1 MKLVTV
7 AVPVPL
13 RQRFDYQA
21 PDSLLA
27 ALVPGVR
34 VWVPF
39 GRRELIG
46 VVVDAVRDVE
56 TPEFEPRP
64 ITAVLDEVALTG
76 PMVGPELLALCRWV
90 ADYYLHPL
98 GEVIAAALPG
108 PLRRGELVTMPPP
121 DGLQLTE
128 AGRIAMAGLPAR
140 STTMKALLDLLAAAP
155 GSSARVRT
163 ALPNAAAAL
172 KKALDSGWVERC
184 APDRV
189 TPLEAHLPLTEE
201 QAAAL
206 TTLDASLST
215 GFAVSLLEG
224 VTGSGKTEL
233 YLRLTET
240 VLAAGGQVL
249 VLAPEIGLTPQLAA
263 RFKARFG
270 DGVASF
276 HSGLSET
283 ERARNWLAARDGR
296 ARIVVGTRSAV
307 FVPMARLTLVIVDE
321 EHDVSYKQQDGLRY
335 QARDVAVLRAR
346 RAGAPVLLGSATPS
360 LESLHNANTG
370 RYRHLQMLKR
380 VRSQAPPRIHL
391 LDVRHAPL
399 DNGLS
404 PTMIEAVSRQ
414 LEAGHQ
420 ALLFLNRRGYAPVL
434 LCHDC
439 GVVTPCPNC
448 DARLVVHRAR
458 KRLACHHCGHVE
470 PIPPACS
477 DCGGKLVPVG
487 QGTERIE
494 DALRM
499 RFPEYRVERFDS
511 DRLSSGAAIAR
522 LLADVERGDVKLLVG
537 TQVLAKGHDF
547 AGLAFAG
554 LVDVDQALFGSDF
567 RAIERMG
574 QMVTQVAG
582 RVGRADAPGEVLLQ
596 THQPEHPLLRLLV
609 ERGYPAFA
617 ATLMA
622 ERKQFGLPPFASLAL
637 LRVEARTEGEV
648 MNFLRTLRG
657 QLPAA
662 EDVDILGPAPAT
674 MARRAGYQ
682 RGQLLLKSPS
692 RSALHRLLGVWLPE
706 IEALGQKTRLRWS
719 LDVDPADL
727 F

>member
-13 RQRFDYQA
+13 RQRFDYEA
-21 PDSLLA
+21 PEALLA

-46 VVVDAVRDVE
+46 VVVDAVREVDA
-56 TPEFEPRP
+56 PEFEPRP
-64 ITAVLDEVALTG
+64 ITTVLDEA

-108 PLRRGELVTMPPP
+108 PLRRGEPVTMPPP

-128 AGRIAMAGLPAR
+128 AGRAAMAGVPAR
-140 STTMKALLDLLAAAP
+140 STAMKALLDVLALAP
-155 GSSARVRT
+155 GSTAQVRS

-172 KKALDSGWVERC
+172 KKALDNGWVERC
-184 APDRV
+184 ALDRV
-189 TPLEAHLPLTEE
+189 TPLEARLPLTEE
-201 QAAAL
+201 QTAAL
-206 TTLDASLST
+206 IKLDAGLSA

-307 FVPMARLTLVIVDE
+307 FVPMARLALVIVDE

-360 LESLHNANTG
+360 LESLHNAATG
-370 RYRHLQMLKR
+370 RYRHLRLLKR

-439 GVVTPCPNC
+439 GAVTPCPNC
-448 DARLVVHRAR
+448 DARLVVHRAA

-470 PIPPACS
+470 PIPPACT

-554 LVDVDQALFGSDF
+554 LIDVDQALFGSDF
-567 RAIERMG
+567 RALERMG

-617 ATLMA
+617 ATVMA

-637 LRVEARTEGEV
+637 LRVEARTESEV
-648 MNFLRTLRG
+648 MNFLRSLRS

-662 EDVDILGPAPAT
+662 DDVEMLGPAPAT

>member
-1 MKLVTV
+1 MNLVTV

-13 RQRFDYQA
+13 RQRFDYEA
-21 PDSLLA
+21 PEALLA
-27 ALVPGVR
+27 ALQPGVR
-34 VWVPF
+34 VRVPF

-46 VVVDAVRDVE
+46 VVVEPVRAVEV
-56 TPEFEPRP
+56 PEFTPRP
-64 ITAVLDEVALTG
+64 VSAVLDEAPLLG
-76 PMVGPELLALCRWV
+76 LELLALCRWV

-98 GEVIAAALPG
+98 GETIAAALPG
-108 PLRRGELVTMPPP
+108 PLRRAEPVTLPPP
-121 DGLQLTE
+121 AGLRLTE
-128 AGRIAMAGLPAR
+128 AGQAALATIPAR
-140 STTMKALLDLLAAAP
+140 STALRALLARLVAGSTSAAELRA
-155 GSSARVRT
+155 V
-163 ALPNAAAAL
+163 LPNSAAAL
-172 KKALDSGWVERC
+172 KKALDAGWVERC
-184 APDRV
+184 PLDAVRI
-189 TPLEAHLPLTEE
+189 LEAQLPLTEE
-201 QAAAL
+201 QAASLAAL
-206 TTLDASLST
+206 DVTAGA
-215 GFAVSLLEG
+215 GFGVTLLEG

-263 RFKARFG
+263 RFTARFG

-276 HSGLSET
+276 HSGLSDS
-283 ERARNWLAARDGR
+283 ERARGWLAARDGS

-307 FVPMARLTLVIVDE
+307 FVPMPRLRLVIVDE
-321 EHDVSYKQQDGLRY
+321 EHDTSYKQQDGLRY
-335 QARDVAVLRAR
+335 QARDVAVMRAH
-346 RAGAPVLLGSATPS
+346 RAGVPVLLGSATPS
-360 LESLHNANTG
+360 LESLHNAQSG
-370 RYRHLQMLKR
+370 RYRHLRLLKR
-380 VRSQAPPRIHL
+380 VRQQPPPRIHL

-404 PTMIEAVSRQ
+404 TTMIEAVGRQ

-420 ALLFLNRRGYAPVL
+420 ALVFLNRRGYAPVL

-439 GVVTPCPNC
+439 GAITPCPNC

-458 KRLACHHCGHVE
+458 KRLACHHCGHTE
-470 PIPPACS
+470 PMPEACH

-499 RFPEYRVERFDS
+499 RFPAYRVERFDS
-511 DRLSSGAAIAR
+511 DRLSSGSAIAR
-522 LLADVERGDVKLLVG
+522 LLADVESGDVKLLIG

-554 LVDVDQALFGSDF
+554 LIDVDQALFGSDF

-574 QMVTQVAG
+574 QMVIQVAG
-582 RVGRADAPGEVLLQ
+582 RVGRANAPGEVLLQ

-609 ERGYPAFA
+609 EKGYAAFA
-617 ATLMA
+617 DTLMA
-622 ERKQFGLPPFASLAL
+622 ERRQFGLPPFASLAL
-637 LRVEARTEGEV
+637 LRVEAKTEGEV
-648 MNFLRTLRG
+648 MRFLRELRG
-657 QLPAA
+657 ALPASP
-662 EDVDILGPAPAT
+662 DVEVLGPAPAT
-674 MARRAGYQ
+674 MARRAGFQ
-682 RGQLLLKSPS
+682 RGQLLLKSAS
-692 RSALHRLLGVWLPE
+692 RAALHRTLGVWLAE

>member
-1 MKLVTV
+1 MKLVPV

-13 RQRFDYQA
+13 RQRFDYEA
-21 PDSLLA
+21 PEALLPQ
-27 ALVPGVR
+27 LLPGTRVR
-34 VWVPF
+34 VPF
-39 GRRELIG
+39 GHRELIG
-46 VVVDAVRDVE
+46 VVVDAVRE
-56 TPEFEPRP
+56 EAAPAFTPKP
-64 ITAVLDEVALTG
+64 IASVLDEQEPLLSA
-76 PMVGPELLALCRWV
+76 ELLGLCRWV
-90 ADYYLHPL
+90 ADYYLYPL
-98 GEVIAAALPG
+98 GETIAAALPG
-108 PLRRGELVTMPPP
+108 PLRKGEPVTMPPP
-121 DGLQLTE
+121 
-128 AGRIAMAGLPAR
+128 AGLCLTDAGHAAIATVPAR
-140 STTMKALLDLLAAAP
+140 STAMRALLARLAA
-155 GSSARVRT
+155 GSTSAAELRT
-163 ALPNAAAAL
+163 VLPNSAASL
-172 KKALDSGWVERC
+172 KKALDAGWIARC
-184 APDRV
+184 PLDTVR
-189 TPLEAHLPLTEE
+189 TLEAQLPLTEE

-206 TTLDASLST
+206 AALDAAANG
-215 GFAVSLLEG
+215 GFGVSLLEG

-240 VLAAGGQVL
+240 VLSQGGQVL

-263 RFKARFG
+263 RFSARFG

-276 HSGLSET
+276 HSGLSDT
-283 ERARNWLAARDGR
+283 ERARSWLAARSGA

-307 FVPMARLTLVIVDE
+307 FVPMPRLQLVIVDE
-321 EHDVSYKQQDGLRY
+321 EHDTSYKQQDGLRY
-335 QARDVAVLRAR
+335 HARDVAVMRAH
-346 RAGAPVLLGSATPS
+346 RAGVPVLLGSATPS
-360 LESLHNANTG
+360 LETLHNAQSG
-370 RYRHLQMLKR
+370 RYRHLRLLKR
-380 VRSQAPPRIHL
+380 VRQQAPPRIHL

-404 PTMIEAVSRQ
+404 PTMLEAVQRQ
-414 LEAGHQ
+414 LAAGHQ

-439 GVVTPCPNC
+439 GAITPCPNC

-470 PIPPACS
+470 PMPEACQ

-494 DALRM
+494 DALRL

-522 LLADVERGDVKLLVG
+522 LLAEVESGDVKLLVG

-554 LVDVDQALFGSDF
+554 LIDVDQALFGADF

-582 RVGRADAPGEVLLQ
+582 RVGRAETPGEVLLQ

-609 ERGYPAFA
+609 EKGYAAFA
-617 ATLMA
+617 DTLMA
-622 ERKQFGLPPFASLAL
+622 ERRQFGLPPFASLAL
-637 LRVEARTEGEV
+637 LRVEAKTEGEV
-648 MNFLRTLRG
+648 MRFLKTLRSH
-657 QLPAA
+657 LPAA
-662 EDVDILGPAPAT
+662 GAGEVEVLGPAPAT
-674 MARRAGYQ
+674 MARRAGFQ
-682 RGQLLLKSPS
+682 RGQLLLKSAS
-692 RSALHRLLGVWLPE
+692 RAALHRMLGAWLPE
-706 IEALGQKTRLRWS
+706 IEALGQQTRLRWS